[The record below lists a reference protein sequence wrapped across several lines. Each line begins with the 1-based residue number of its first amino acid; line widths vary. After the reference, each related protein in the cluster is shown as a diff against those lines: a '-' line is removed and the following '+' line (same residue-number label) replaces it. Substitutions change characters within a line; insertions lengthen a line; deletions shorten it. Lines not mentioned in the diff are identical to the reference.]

1 MEGHRHSIIAN
12 NLSMTMQHCPAG
24 AYAVWTTQYCTIFP
38 ECTIYSDTF
47 DNSFVRLHSSG
58 RSHAWASLHS
68 STAKCTCVH
77 LSYAGATAL
86 LYVHWPN
93 ANGQRMHANVL
104 WIRIIKWQNLTAHAY
119 MYARVRKHAR
129 THARMHVRP
138 RRQCQAHRHA
148 RAHTHMHPCC
158 RVIRY

>member
-1 MEGHRHSIIAN
+1 MEGQRHSIIAN
-12 NLSMTMQHCPAG
+12 NLSMTRQHCPAG

-47 DNSFVRLHSSG
+47 DNSFIRLHSSG
-58 RSHAWASLHS
+58 RSHARASLHS

-86 LYVHWPN
+86 LYVHWPT

-119 MYARVRKHAR
+119 MHAHANTHAR
-129 THARMHVRP
+129 THTCTYAHAGSARRTGT
-138 RRQCQAHRHA
+138 RA
-148 RAHTHMHPCC
+148 RAHTCT
-158 RVIRY
+158 RVVEL